1 MFLLYKLY
9 FVTVCVQNIR
19 PQRTEEKGKGEGEE
33 TEANTKQKP
42 KRNRNWNETETKTAW
57 LQAETETET
66 EQVDILPQGTQPSTA
81 ENDCSMG

>member
-1 MFLLYKLY
+1 MSDKHQRKYTAINHNPLDQQTDTAGHRKALLLFGMFLLYKLY

-42 KRNRNWNETETKTAW
+42 KRNRN
-57 LQAETETET
+57 
-66 EQVDILPQGTQPSTA
+66 
-81 ENDCSMG
+81 